1 MKIIILAIISAL
13 SLSAISMN
21 DIARTQLDD
30 TLNDSRTARLK
41 EVKYGNTEI
50 KGLEVIC
57 GKVNDKNTYGAYEG
71 FKKFVIINKNVNI
84 DNNKSNSIFEVKYN
98 SKCK

>member
-1 MKIIILAIISAL
+1 MKIIILAIISCI
-13 SLSAISMN
+13 SLFAISMN

-41 EVKYGNTEI
+41 EVRYGKIEN
-50 KGLEVIC
+50 KGFDVIC
-57 GKVNDKNTYGAYEG
+57 GKVNDRNTYGAYEG

-84 DNNKSNSIFEVKYN
+84 DDKKSGSVFNLKYQPN
-98 SKCK
+98 CK